1 MKKLNGKNT
10 LFHVNMS
17 LLPGYHEHFGS
28 VSYQDGALDTLSE
41 LSITKEGPCGVPLG
55 CSFPMLLMASVKCQ
69 PNPLTVSTWEVILV
83 GEMNTN

>member
-1 MKKLNGKNT
+1 MPDKKFNGKNT

-17 LLPGYHEHFGS
+17 SLPGYHEHFGS

-41 LSITKEGPCGVPLG
+41 LSITKVPLS

-69 PNPLTVSTWEVILV
+69 
-83 GEMNTN
+83 